1 MYPWEMRNSCVLK
14 ETLLPHLTH
23 AGGNLLEKGD
33 QPEDVWVPV
42 MPCYYD
48 LCGPSSCEVFQ
59 PFPLI
64 LWDSPCCVGIWVAKD
79 TSGRCP
85 PVVLQVGALQM

>member
-48 LCGPSSCEVFQ
+48 LCGPSSCEVL
-59 PFPLI
+59 PALSS
-64 LWDSPCCVGIWVAKD
+64 DSVGQSLLCWYLGSQRYIW
-79 TSGRCP
+79 
-85 PVVLQVGALQM
+85 